1 MYIIYFIS
9 LCMKLKDMILPQ
21 LCGTVTV
28 GTKGQVVL
36 PKEVREKLGIKP
48 KDQLLVF
55 LKEGHAI
62 GLIPAQDA
70 KMLLEHLEEEMK
82 MFHRRLS

>member
-1 MYIIYFIS
+1 MQP
-9 LCMKLKDMILPQ
+9 PQ

-36 PKEVREKLGIKP
+36 PKDVREKLGIKP

-55 LKEGHAI
+55 LKAGHAI
-62 GLIPAQDA
+62 GLIQARDLE
-70 KMLLEHLEEEMK
+70 MLQKNLEQEMK
-82 MFHRRLS
+82 IFHQHLS